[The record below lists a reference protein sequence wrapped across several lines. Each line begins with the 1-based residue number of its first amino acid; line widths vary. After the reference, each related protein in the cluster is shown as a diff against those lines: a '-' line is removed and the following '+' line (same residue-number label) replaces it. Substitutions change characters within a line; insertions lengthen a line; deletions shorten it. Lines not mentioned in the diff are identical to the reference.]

1 MTSSGSQSGYRRDID
16 GLRAIAILPV
26 LFYHAKVGLFPGGY
40 IGVDVFFVISG
51 YLIAGII
58 AREIDDGRFS
68 LLKFYERR
76 ARRIM
81 PALMVV
87 LVLTLCAAAYVY
99 FPGDFKKVPPSA
111 LMTLAFVSNVG
122 FFMETG
128 YFAGGAETMP
138 LLQTWSLAVEEQFYI
153 GFPLLLILIARFMPT
168 RRFMIIAVIALI
180 SFSIAVATQS
190 DGTGSAFYLLPAR
203 AWELFVGALLATSAI
218 PKIATRWLREGIAF
232 LGLAAIAYAALFFTH
247 TTTFPGV
254 NALFPVLGSAALIH
268 SAQRTVTGRLLET
281 APLVGVGLI
290 SYSLYLWHWPLIV
303 FTEYIVGQKLSGMQ
317 SAAVILVSLI
327 AAFLSWR
334 FVERPFRSSTAF
346 DRAAIFKWTGGSIA
360 IAATF
365 SLGLMATDGWPSR
378 FLPQTLRLD
387 AARGDISPA
396 RDICMTGQIGGLR
409 PECSLGAA
417 VAPTAILW
425 GDSHGAE
432 LAWALSENFAKR
444 GASLMQRTRG
454 SCPPILGYQT
464 TASGAGCVDF
474 NQNVFETIQANKD
487 LKTVILVA
495 VWAGGAYEGPEDVK
509 RLDQTIRRL
518 RALNRKVIL
527 IGAVPPQSFNVPRH
541 LAKLAQAGKPTTEI
555 AVLRPEFP
563 KQTAWLRAR
572 YPRWRSLGVTIVEP
586 AEILCKGENCAIA
599 RAGQPLYF
607 DAHHLSLSGA
617 RLIAGSA
624 QTKAAG
630 L

>member
-1 MTSSGSQSGYRRDID
+1 MTSSATPSGYRRDID

-99 FPGDFKKVPPSA
+99 FPGDFEKVPPSA
-111 LMTLAFVSNVG
+111 LMTLAFVSNLG

-168 RRFMIIAVIALI
+168 RRFMIIAVVALI
-180 SFSIAVATQS
+180 SFAIAVATQS

-281 APLVGVGLI
+281 APLVRVGLI

-303 FTEYIVGQKLSGMQ
+303 FTEYIVGQKLSGIQ

-409 PECSLGAA
+409 PECNLGAA

-464 TASGAGCVDF
+464 TALGAGCVDF

-487 LKTVILVA
+487 IKTVILIA
-495 VWAGGAYEGPEDVK
+495 FWAGGAYDDPEDVI
-509 RLDQTIRRL
+509 RLDQTIRNL
-518 RALNRKVIL
+518 RALKRKVIV
-527 IGAVPPQSFNVPRH
+527 IGAVPPHAFNVPRH
-541 LAKLAQAGKPTTEI
+541 LARRAQLGKPSSDI
-555 AVLRPEFP
+555 AVLRPEFR
-563 KQTAWLRAR
+563 QQSAWLRAH
-572 YPRWRSLGVTIVEP
+572 YPRWRAAGVTIFEP
-586 AEILCKGENCAIA
+586 ADTLCKRDYCAIS
-599 RAGQPLYF
+599 RSGQPLYF
-607 DAHHLSLSGA
+607 DAHHFSLTGA
-617 RLIAGSA
+617 RWLAPQIAALA
-624 QTKAAG
+624 Q
-630 L
+630 